1 MTNTQAVEKAA
12 LVELTAAIGRI
23 EALTPEEARRAR
35 DRLLAHNREA
45 RPEDAPLT
53 VEELAVADL
62 DRMLCERIAAAEL
75 DTEASGKLER
85 IRHNFARLDATPPA
99 ERSPE
104 DKEEL
109 PY

>member
-1 MTNTQAVEKAA
+1 MTNTQTVEQAA
-12 LVELTAAIGRI
+12 LGELTAVIGRI
-23 EALTPEEARRAR
+23 EALSPAEARQAYERLGACIVPVGQV
-35 DRLLAHNREA
+35 DRLALA
-45 RPEDAPLT
+45 T
-53 VEELAVADL
+53 L
-62 DRMLCERIAAAEL
+62 DRMLSERAAAPDL

-85 IRHNFARLDATPPA
+85 IRHNFSRLDNKPPA